1 MSKCSICEMTF
12 DGDTKFVEVNGERI
26 CRDCISDMTS
36 LDLLDKLGIEF
47 DCIGWPE
54 PERC

>member
-12 DGDTKFVEVNGERI
+12 DGDTKFVEINGERI
-26 CRDCISDMTS
+26 CEDCISDMTS
-36 LDLLDKLGIEF
+36 LELLDKLGIEF

>member
-12 DGDTKFVEVNGERI
+12 DGDTKFVEINGERI
-26 CRDCISDMTS
+26 CKDCISDMTS